1 MAPGEPGKPSR
12 RVCVVI
18 SADAVPVLYS
28 LYVYAPSEGAPII
41 FIVLFGISAVF
52 HIWQCYR
59 YKAVGLVGLH
69 PLCAVLFTA
78 GYSLRAW
85 GARNYLY
92 LRDDKTPL
100 LVFVVSQVFIYICPP
115 LLELANYHVLGRVF
129 RYVPHCAPVPPHRVA
144 RLFGGSMAVVEVVNA
159 LGVSLA
165 ANPSSSSGT
174 QGLGAKLTIAAVAL
188 QLVLVAVFAGLAV
201 CFRLRLARSGLLG
214 PGSAAA
220 AAAAV
225 VVSTVLAVLGASTG
239 LIFARCVYRM
249 AEHAGGATRVELD
262 DLGALRRL
270 SPVLR
275 YEVYFYVFEAGLM
288 LANSVVW
295 NIWHP
300 GRFLPREHR
309 VHLGRDGVEVVGER
323 EVDGRSGWAR
333 VGNVLTFGVFFGR
346 KREKGTGTELEGVG
360 SGRCGDVA
368 GGVLH
373 RSRAG

>member
-1 MAPGEPGKPSR
+1 
-12 RVCVVI
+12 
-18 SADAVPVLYS
+18 
-28 LYVYAPSEGAPII
+28 
-41 FIVLFGISAVF
+41 
-52 HIWQCYR
+52 
-59 YKAVGLVGLH
+59 
-69 PLCAVLFTA
+69 
-78 GYSLRAW
+78 
-85 GARNYLY
+85 
-92 LRDDKTPL
+92 
-100 LVFVVSQVFIYICPP
+100 
-115 LLELANYHVLGRVF
+115 
-129 RYVPHCAPVPPHRVA
+129 
-144 RLFGGSMAVVEVVNA
+144 MAVVEVVN
-159 LGVSLA
+159 
-165 ANPSSSSGT
+165 
-174 QGLGAKLTIAAVAL
+174 AL

-220 AAAAV
+220 AAAAAV

-239 LIFARCVYRM
+239 LIFARCVYRV

-275 YEVYFYVFEAGLM
+275 YEVYFYVFEAWLM

-300 GRFLPREHR
+300 GRFLPREPR

-346 KREKGTGTELEGVG
+346 RREKGTGTELEEVG

-368 GGVLH
+368 GGLLQ